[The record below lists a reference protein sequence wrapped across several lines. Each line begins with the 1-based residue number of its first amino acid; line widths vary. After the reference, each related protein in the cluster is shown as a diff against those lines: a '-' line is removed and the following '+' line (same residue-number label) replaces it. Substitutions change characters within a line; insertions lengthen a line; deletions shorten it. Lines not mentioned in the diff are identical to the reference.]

1 MAVQNRADNTNA
13 PLILSGETFVM
24 SQTIHQDAAR
34 AVPLL
39 YGTVMGQIAA
49 TGMWEPWVNTAA
61 VDGTQLPTGIYLG
74 ADIPAADL
82 VDGDIEG
89 KPILLGGCCT
99 VDEARIVLDQD
110 ILDIDDAVPAITL
123 TGRALLRSVGIFVED
138 TVDISEFE
146 N

>member
-1 MAVQNRADNTNA
+1 MTVQNRADNSNA
-13 PLILSGETFVM
+13 PLILSGDTYVM

-39 YGTVMGQIAA
+39 YGTIMAQIPL
-49 TGMWEPWVNTAA
+49 TSQWTPWINEGA
-61 VDGTQLPTGIYLG
+61 VDGTGIPQGIYLG
-74 ADIPAADL
+74 ADIPAEDIA
-82 VDGDIEG
+82 DGDVEG

-110 ILDIDDAVPAITL
+110 ILDIDDNIAAITL
-123 TGRALLRSVGIFVED
+123 TGRAFLRTVGIFVED
-138 TVDISEFE
+138 TVDISESE